1 MIVVKLK
8 KKKLSTQVRHYI
20 SVLMACA
27 IGLCTSIIAS
37 AECLDAGSK
46 LVLFEVVLL
55 LAIMMVWWL
64 SCGDDEDGDKV

>member
-37 AECLDAGSK
+37 AECLDAGRR
-46 LVLFEVVLL
+46 LVLFL

-64 SCGDDEDGDKV
+64 SCGGDEDGDKV